1 MTSRSSRDTT
11 FVKLAMINGIH
22 STTDVHIDFHF
33 FVPHSSTRQ
42 HLFLLS
48 INLDPLPQSHHNIS
62 AVEFSLK
69 FIVCHKGTTISLL
82 SLSLSSSVLSSFLK
96 IKLDIHSQAQIDNLY
111 FLFCCLLISSSLW
124 SMTKLARIIPMFRHR
139 SAPKPKPKR
148 TFDKRFNCASFNL
161 QKWFLDHCVQF
172 PHHFIAVQ

>member
-48 INLDPLPQSHHNIS
+48 INLDPLPQSQI
-62 AVEFSLK
+62 
-69 FIVCHKGTTISLL
+69 TIFLL
-82 SLSLSSSVLSSFLK
+82 LNLAWSSSSVSVYLCLLQSCLLSS
-96 IKLDIHSQAQIDNLY
+96 KLNWSSIHSQAQIDNLY

-124 SMTKLARIIPMFRHR
+124 SMTRLARIIPMFLHR